1 MNEISGKKLW
11 IIIKQ
16 NKSRKTSYFL
26 FSILFLSCKN
36 PCFRLV
42 LTRSEIH
49 NLTTVYISD
58 KRCINYQ
65 TKQINIPENDDFHT
79 ESSVIFLLLTNAKCE
94 IILCTWF
101 SWVKEWFFSFRRN
114 VNIPRTISYSQN
126 WIYRR
131 HLLYA

>member
-1 MNEISGKKLW
+1 M

-16 NKSRKTSYFL
+16 NKSRKTSYLL

-36 PCFRLV
+36 PCIRLV

-49 NLTTVYISD
+49 VLTIVYTSD

-65 TKQINIPENDDFHT
+65 TKQINIPENDEFHT
-79 ESSVIFLLLTNAKCE
+79 KKWRQFPLLSIANYE

-101 SWVKEWFFSFRRN
+101 SWVKEWLFHLDVTLTFQGLLHTVETGSIEDIYYMLRN
-114 VNIPRTISYSQN
+114 NLI
-126 WIYRR
+126 
-131 HLLYA
+131 